1 MPYKNT
7 VEAVYAYLNEIGDI
21 VSNYTETDNLSTI
34 DIDLAMD
41 KLRRTYDLMLELK
54 KESQIQPAK
63 NHKIT
68 VTQTQPAR
76 SEKNI
81 EQVKQNII
89 AESKPKETA
98 VSEEMA
104 EFEEQKTPMEQP
116 VEEIKNNSNVQID
129 IPVEEKPAGKK
140 VQNILSDKFSNEPSL
155 NDELSK
161 NSSKTDLASHLTSK
175 PIADLNS
182 ALALNEKF
190 ELINNL
196 FGGDKQIFEHT
207 LNILNM
213 AGNFNEAYNYLRSNF
228 SWDLDDIYVQKLLDL
243 IRRKLITNKDER

>member
-7 VEAVYAYLNEIGDI
+7 VEAVYTYLNEIGDVI
-21 VSNYTETDNLSTI
+21 SNYTETNNLSAI
-34 DIDLAMD
+34 DIDLALD

-54 KESQIQPAK
+54 KESQNQP
-63 NHKIT
+63 IT
-68 VTQTQPAR
+68 STKTSITQPQPTR
-76 SEKNI
+76 SDKDIEK
-81 EQVKQNII
+81 VKQNII

-98 VSEEMA
+98 PTEEMV
-104 EFEEQKTPMEQP
+104 EFEEQEAPMKQP
-116 VEEIKNNSNVQID
+116 VEDIKANTNVQAET
-129 IPVEEKPAGKK
+129 PVEEKQTSKK